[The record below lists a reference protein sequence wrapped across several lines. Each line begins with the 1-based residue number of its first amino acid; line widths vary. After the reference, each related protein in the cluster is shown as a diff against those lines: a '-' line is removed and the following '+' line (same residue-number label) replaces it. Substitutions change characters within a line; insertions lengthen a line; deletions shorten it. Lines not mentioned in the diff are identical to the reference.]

1 MAIPVNSSGN
11 LYCERGRAGLNGT
24 KPGESKCYFYQDK
37 SLFGQ
42 GIAIKCQTGNCI
54 YETPT
59 PSPEPEPQHR
69 DHYRVTA
76 LIATNLIFACVLASF
91 ISSAAFFVLKETE
104 KWKLKRED
112 LVSTGMEA
120 QAAVHMQGSLGPAPS
135 GKEFF
140 LEWKVETFDVPQR
153 HLDKRILTNV
163 SGFACV
169 GHAEASTGADATN
182 IFAILGPSGAGKTT
196 LLDILAGRNT
206 AGRVTGDIRVNGKPV
221 TPQIMSQIAG
231 YAPQSDILPG
241 TSTVWE
247 YLLFHA
253 NLRLPVV
260 LSPTDKK
267 VRVRDIVLQLGLMK
281 VVDTFIGDE
290 YTRGISGG
298 EKKRVSV
305 ASELLHRPRILFLD
319 EPTTGLDST
328 NAATMVEVLASLGL
342 QGMLV
347 VLSIHQPRS
356 DIFRLMDRVLVLSC
370 NGEMVYSGATS
381 TLETFLGSLPY
392 VPRIPRDLT
401 LADFML
407 DLVIKSS
414 DFVVSNLVS
423 DFKDK
428 RPFYWRRRGIGSSD
442 DVALQGDDIDD
453 IALSRKYKAPF
464 SVQLKALSMRLLRN
478 LYRHPFLVCLNL
490 VCTMVFSIVVG
501 ISYWKIGTDTSGI
514 QNRMGCL
521 FFILIYLALMSLSS
535 IPIWRDQHILFIR
548 ETASQVYDTPA
559 YYTAVMLFDI
569 LPMRVFPPC
578 FFGFF
583 TYWMVGLHK
592 DCTLCLSYFLV
603 ILILSNV
610 ASALMSMAIGAASPS
625 NRVANYIGSLAILIL
640 SLFGSFLMN
649 RGNLPAACRW
659 IANLSFLQY
668 AYEALVVNEFHDSR
682 TLFTLKVPID
692 TLPPLSVNG
701 DGVLKQFQFN
711 SEGKSKDMV
720 SLLLLSIVHGIIGF
734 LFLMLTGKPVLA
746 KLKRKFHV
754 LTQSCCTGARNRST
768 TNQTLLSFTG
778 KNGAEEGQHEGL
790 SSESY
795 FPFEFLHR
803 RKYSQ
808 VSSTGESEPTSPE
821 NLSPLMEEEN
831 SDSEEEGCCL
841 TWCKISKTVLKASS
855 FEDRTDRLT
864 ILDNVSGISGLQSHY
879 HQSEHGSG
887 LFAILGPSGAGKTTL
902 LDILAGRNTAGRV
915 TGDIRVNG
923 KPVTPQIMSQI
934 AGYAPQSDILP
945 GTSTVWEYLLFHANL
960 RLPVVL
966 SPTDKKVRVRDIV
979 LQLGLMKVVDTFI
992 GDEYTRGISGGEKK
1006 RVSVASE
1013 LLHRPRILF
1022 LDEPTTGLDSTNAA
1036 TMVGS
1041 LADLADKGINV
1052 ILSIQQ
1058 PRSDIFRLM
1067 DRVLVL
1073 SCNGEMVYSGTVG
1086 KFLQFL
1092 GTISFLPPKK
1102 DKENMADYVLDII
1115 IKSEDSDVRSIIA
1128 AYRES
1133 RVVREENALLNDI
1146 YAGASD
1152 SFVSKGAKVSV
1163 GYGIQVRELSK
1174 RLLRNTL
1181 RQPFLVYLNFVST
1194 GLITLMLGLVF
1205 YQTDVDF
1212 GGIQNRM
1219 GSMFFIVLYL
1229 GLSSL
1234 SSVPVWSEDR
1244 LLFLRERASGAYTTF
1259 AYFTSM
1265 VLFDILPMRII
1276 PTCMFSLSYFMIGL
1290 SSTTDAI
1297 LHFPVFLVILVLA
1310 NASAVSVSMCIGAC
1324 FPDTKIANAFA
1335 SLAVLL
1341 SILYSGLILSQH
1353 TMGSFAKFG
1362 ADLSYM
1368 NFAFEAL
1375 LINE

>member
-196 LLDILAGRNT
+196 LLDILAG
-206 AGRVTGDIRVNGKPV
+206 G
-221 TPQIMSQIAG
+221 
-231 YAPQSDILPG
+231 
-241 TSTVWE
+241 
-247 YLLFHA
+247 
-253 NLRLPVV
+253 
-260 LSPTDKK
+260 
-267 VRVRDIVLQLGLMK
+267 
-281 VVDTFIGDE
+281 
-290 YTRGISGG
+290 
-298 EKKRVSV
+298 
-305 ASELLHRPRILFLD
+305 
-319 EPTTGLDST
+319 
-328 NAATMVEVLASLGL
+328 
-342 QGMLV
+342 
-347 VLSIHQPRS
+347 
-356 DIFRLMDRVLVLSC
+356 
-370 NGEMVYSGATS
+370 
-381 TLETFLGSLPY
+381 
-392 VPRIPRDLT
+392 
-401 LADFML
+401 
-407 DLVIKSS
+407 
-414 DFVVSNLVS
+414 
-423 DFKDK
+423 
-428 RPFYWRRRGIGSSD
+428 
-442 DVALQGDDIDD
+442 
-453 IALSRKYKAPF
+453 
-464 SVQLKALSMRLLRN
+464 
-478 LYRHPFLVCLNL
+478 
-490 VCTMVFSIVVG
+490 
-501 ISYWKIGTDTSGI
+501 
-514 QNRMGCL
+514 
-521 FFILIYLALMSLSS
+521 
-535 IPIWRDQHILFIR
+535 
-548 ETASQVYDTPA
+548 
-559 YYTAVMLFDI
+559 
-569 LPMRVFPPC
+569 
-578 FFGFF
+578 
-583 TYWMVGLHK
+583 
-592 DCTLCLSYFLV
+592 
-603 ILILSNV
+603 
-610 ASALMSMAIGAASPS
+610 
-625 NRVANYIGSLAILIL
+625 
-640 SLFGSFLMN
+640 
-649 RGNLPAACRW
+649 
-659 IANLSFLQY
+659 
-668 AYEALVVNEFHDSR
+668 
-682 TLFTLKVPID
+682 
-692 TLPPLSVNG
+692 
-701 DGVLKQFQFN
+701 
-711 SEGKSKDMV
+711 
-720 SLLLLSIVHGIIGF
+720 
-734 LFLMLTGKPVLA
+734 
-746 KLKRKFHV
+746 
-754 LTQSCCTGARNRST
+754 
-768 TNQTLLSFTG
+768 
-778 KNGAEEGQHEGL
+778 
-790 SSESY
+790 
-795 FPFEFLHR
+795 
-803 RKYSQ
+803 
-808 VSSTGESEPTSPE
+808 
-821 NLSPLMEEEN
+821 
-831 SDSEEEGCCL
+831 
-841 TWCKISKTVLKASS
+841 
-855 FEDRTDRLT
+855 
-864 ILDNVSGISGLQSHY
+864 
-879 HQSEHGSG
+879 
-887 LFAILGPSGAGKTTL
+887 
-902 LDILAGRNTAGRV
+902 NTAGRV

-1194 GLITLMLGLVF
+1194 GLIALMLGLVF